1 MNFVAT
7 ILAIAFL
14 IGSGGFVAAAAAQE
28 YPAKSLRF
36 IVPFPPGGGAD
47 TLGRLVGVKVAE
59 SLGHQVVIDNRAG
72 AGGNIAAEVA
82 ARSAPDGYTL
92 LQANVSH
99 AISASLYQ
107 KLNYDLVKDLVPV
120 TMLASAPYML
130 MVNPAVPANSVKELI
145 ALAKSRPGQLN
156 YGSSGSGGSSH
167 LATELFRSMAG
178 LELRHIPYKG
188 ATPGMTDLMSGQ
200 IQMMFNT
207 LGIALPLVKAGKLKG
222 LAVSSSRRVPTAP
235 DHPTIAE
242 AGLAGYEASTW
253 YGVMVPVGTPTPIVS
268 KLHAAFVAALN
279 TPELRERL
287 TNQSY
292 ELVGNT
298 PSQFAEYVRTEI
310 PKWAGVIKSSGVKT
324 D

>member
-28 YPAKSLRF
+28 YPTKSLRF

-99 AISASLYQ
+99 AISASLYR
-107 KLNYDLVKDLVPV
+107 KLSYDLVKDFVPV
-120 TMLASAPYML
+120 TMLASTPYML

-156 YGSSGSGGSSH
+156 YGSSGNGGSSH

-222 LAVSSSRRVPTAP
+222 LAVTSSRRAPTAP

-253 YGVMVPVGTPTPIVS
+253 YGVMVPAGTPSPIVA

-298 PSQFAEYVRTEI
+298 PGQFAEYVRTEI